1 MIERPVVNK
10 SKQSQSLE
18 TKVSIKTPGCGKA
31 KAIKLF
37 IYAAFDDIV
46 ENGRVHDAG
55 RVEYVEQHLQ
65 AVHEL
70 NEEGMGIEGYY
81 LWSLMDNFEWSFGY
95 DKRFGI
101 LYVDFDS
108 QERIWKDSAYRYAE
122 IIKSNRSILI

>member
-18 TKVSIKTPGCGKA
+18 TKVSIKTPGSGKA

-108 QERIWKDSAYRYAE
+108 QERIWKDSAYRYEE

>member
-1 MIERPVVNK
+1 M
-10 SKQSQSLE
+10 
-18 TKVSIKTPGCGKA
+18 
-31 KAIKLF
+31 
-37 IYAAFDDIV
+37 V

>member
-1 MIERPVVNK
+1 M
-10 SKQSQSLE
+10 
-18 TKVSIKTPGCGKA
+18 
-31 KAIKLF
+31 
-37 IYAAFDDIV
+37 
-46 ENGRVHDAG
+46 
-55 RVEYVEQHLQ
+55 EQHLQ

-122 IIKSNRSILI
+122 IIKSNGYVLLGSV